1 MSDIDFSSLP
11 NKKYYSISEVSS
23 LLGIKQT
30 EIRYWEKFEPRLR
43 SKSVTRVY
51 NLKQIKLLLEIK
63 KLIKDQGIKPGR
75 IKPGKISSSFKA
87 KKNSKLQEL
96 DIKKELIKIRNSIK
110 KASKV

>member
-30 EIRYWEKFEPRLR
+30 EIRYWEKFEPKLR
-43 SKSVTRVY
+43 SKGINRVY
-51 NLKQIKLLLEIK
+51 DFKKLKILIEIK
-63 KLIKDQGIKPGR
+63 KLIKVQGIKPA
-75 IKPGKISSSFKA
+75 KIGLYLSN
-87 KKNSKLQEL
+87 KKIRESTNL
-96 DIKKELIKIRNSIK
+96 DIKKELINIKNLIK

>member
-30 EIRYWEKFEPRLR
+30 EIRYWEKFEPKLR
-43 SKSVTRVY
+43 SKGTTRAY
-51 NLKQIKLLLEIK
+51 DLKKLKLLLEIK
-63 KLIKDQGIKPGR
+63 RLIKDQGIKPS
-75 IKPGKISSSFKA
+75 KISLYLSN
-87 KKNSKLQEL
+87 KKIRKSNFL
-96 DIKKELIKIRNSIK
+96 DLKKELLNIKNLIK

>member
-30 EIRYWEKFEPRLR
+30 EIRYWEKFEPKLK
-43 SKSVTRVY
+43 SKGITRVY
-51 NLKQIKLLLEIK
+51 DLKKLKLLIEIK
-63 KLIKDQGIKPGR
+63 RLIKDQGIKPS
-75 IKPGKISSSFKA
+75 KINLYLSN
-87 KKNSKLQEL
+87 KKIRKSNYL
-96 DIKKELIKIRNSIK
+96 DIRKELQNIKNLIK

>member
-30 EIRYWEKFEPRLR
+30 EIRYWEKFEPKLK
-43 SKSVTRVY
+43 SKGITRVY
-51 NLKQIKLLLEIK
+51 DLKKLKLLIEIK
-63 KLIKDQGIKPGR
+63 RLIKDQGIKPS
-75 IKPGKISSSFKA
+75 KISLYLSN
-87 KKNSKLQEL
+87 KKIRKSNFL
-96 DIKKELIKIRNSIK
+96 DLKKELLNIKNLIK

>member
-30 EIRYWEKFEPRLR
+30 EIRYWEKFEPKLR
-43 SKSVTRVY
+43 SKGTTRAY
-51 NLKQIKLLLEIK
+51 DLKKLKLLIEIK
-63 KLIKDQGIKPGR
+63 RLIKDQGIKPSKIR
-75 IKPGKISSSFKA
+75 LYLSNKKIKKSH
-87 KKNSKLQEL
+87 NLE
-96 DIKKELIKIRNSIK
+96 IKKELLKIKNLIK

>member
-30 EIRYWEKFEPRLR
+30 EIRYWEKFQPKLR
-43 SKSVTRVY
+43 SKGITRKY
-51 NLKQIKLLLEIK
+51 DLKKIRLLVEIK
-63 KLIKDQGIKPGR
+63 KLIKDKGVKPANVSSYMGVKR
-75 IKPGKISSSFKA
+75 KPKP
-87 KKNSKLQEL
+87 KNLE
-96 DIKKELIKIRNSIK
+96 IKKELLKIKNLIK